1 MKTVFIGGSRITEG
15 TKGLP
20 ESVLDQIKDITTKQ
34 YNIVVGDSN
43 GVDFLVQKY
52 LSELG
57 YDAVSIYYSGNQPR
71 NRVNMKWKALRY
83 TEPGKSG
90 KDLQMVK
97 DKKMAEDADIAYMI
111 WSDTYINPR
120 FGNKCVSN
128 GTLSNIY
135 RMLSSGK
142 TVVVYYIPNDK
153 TYILHTQEDFLNLLY
168 PIIDLSAQKKYDELS
183 NSHIQLGMF

>member
-1 MKTVFIGGSRITEG
+1 MKTVFIGGSRITDG
-15 TKGLP
+15 AKSLP
-20 ESVLDQIKDITTKQ
+20 EPVLNQIKDITTKQ

-43 GVDFLVQKY
+43 GIDFLVQKY
-52 LSELG
+52 LFELG

-71 NRVNMKWKALRY
+71 NRVSMKWRVLHY

-97 DKKMAEDADIAYMI
+97 DKKMAEDANIAYMI

-142 TVVVYYIPNDK
+142 TVVVYYIPNNK
-153 TYILHTQEDFLNLLY
+153 TYTLHTQEDFLNLLY
-168 PIIDLSAQKKYDELS
+168 PIIDPSAQKKYDELM
-183 NSHIQLGMF
+183 NGQMKLKLF